1 MADAD
6 DEQMT
11 SLRRERNDFGVPRA
25 IAEGRADR
33 PTKRAVLRYRNALSR
48 RPSRS
53 IQWWTA
59 SSGASPAGLVACRLV
74 DVDRR
79 NLAGSAI
86 CDHTLLNR

>member
-53 IQWWTA
+53 IQWWT
-59 SSGASPAGLVACRLV
+59 PAPERARLV
-74 DVDRR
+74 SS
-79 NLAGSAI
+79 LAGWSMSIAGISLAAPFAI
-86 CDHTLLNR
+86 IRC